1 MSQEKPQLE
10 ARRSQ
15 LLQSLANDNQMLREL
30 EDRTLEMLQRS
41 EMNILDDQDLI
52 DTLQR
57 SQDMAVEIRH
67 RVIMTKDTEQK
78 LNAAR
83 KRYLPVS
90 CRQRSYLYFYSK
102 TLVIIMNVDLRT
114 VNFVGVYPWRGAL
127 FRVGRFVSGRRY
139 VSVLAGLVSES
150 VPVMHRQR
158 R

>member
-102 TLVIIMNVDLRT
+102 TLIITISDLRT
-114 VNFVGVYPWRGAL
+114 VKNCFLLLCRCLPTARCSISCWPICQQSTLCISSRWSG
-127 FRVGRFVSGRRY
+127 FRICICR
-139 VSVLAGLVSES
+139 A
-150 VPVMHRQR
+150 
-158 R
+158 